1 MLRLG
6 PDRRTLDAVAQGLT
20 LGIVGVGNLGGA
32 LARGAL
38 EAGAAERVVAADIA
52 RARLAELEARFG
64 GRFAAAGAAEAAAA
78 ADLVVAA
85 VKPQVLPAVLEAVR
99 AGLRPGC
106 VFVSVAAG
114 VSLERL
120 AGGLPRGWPVVRAM
134 PNLALLVGESATALC
149 ANRHVTREQLRTV
162 EAVFQAVGMVAEV
175 AEPQLHAVT
184 GLAGSGPAYVGLLV
198 EGLAAGGVKRGL
210 PPALARALACQL
222 LYGTAKL
229 LRDCDLHP
237 ALLRDRVAT
246 PGGTTICGLQELEL
260 HAVRGALAAAVEA
273 ASVRS
278 EELAEEG

>member
-1 MLRLG
+1 M
-6 PDRRTLDAVAQGLT
+6 PQGLT

-38 EAGAAERVVAADIA
+38 EAGAVSRVVAADVSQ
-52 RARLAELEARFG
+52 ARLAELGARLG
-64 GRFAAAGAAEAAAA
+64 GRFAAAGAAETAGA

-85 VKPQVLPAVLEAVR
+85 VKPPVLPAVLEEVGA
-99 AGLRPGC
+99 ALRPGC

-114 VSLERL
+114 VSLERI
-120 AGGLPRGWPVVRAM
+120 ASGLPRAWPAVRAM

-149 ANRHVTREQLRTV
+149 ANGHVTREQLRTV
-162 EAVFQAVGMVAEV
+162 EAVFEAVGLVVQV
-175 AEPQLHAVT
+175 AEPQLQAVT

-229 LRDCDLHP
+229 LRDRDLHP
-237 ALLRDRVAT
+237 ALLRDQVAT
-246 PGGTTICGLQELEL
+246 PGGTTIFGLQELEL

-273 ASVRS
+273 ASARA
-278 EELAEEG
+278 EELAEG